1 MSLPLP
7 VVPGSAPSSPPAYP
21 PVGSPV
27 TPAMLPTAAAAAA
40 AAAGVDFLCADP
52 TASCASISLSSLY
65 GGTPAAKGEDAAA
78 ATGGG
83 VGDGG
88 GCGAEAG
95 GRTKAAAALPPSS
108 ASVEVAADG
117 WMLPFDDVA
126 TAVPDTVLEGM
137 QAAAAAA
144 VSSMEGPG
152 GGVDDVALPSMF
164 DEDIDHLYR
173 VPEVDMMFS
182 GMGAGHPKSELVDV
196 ALMAEGL

>member
-1 MSLPLP
+1 MVSMGGRLLKPLSRKELAFYTRLWDDAET
-7 VVPGSAPSSPPAYP
+7 GPALRWLRT
-21 PVGSPV
+21 V
-27 TPAMLPTAAAAAA
+27 TPRFY
-40 AAAGVDFLCADP
+40 GVYRP
-52 TASCASISLSSLY
+52 GHIIH
-65 GGTPAAKGEDAAA
+65 TPAAKGEDAAA